1 MFSKIQFALLFVA
14 IIAAVQGFA
23 PVSQPKLGSSTE
35 LGAFSFFKKDEG
47 SSTKGV
53 AKKAAPA
60 KKAPVKKV
68 TVKNVS
74 KNDFFAKPP
83 TKKAP
88 KLTIYERQ
96 CHIN

>member
-47 SSTKGV
+47 S

-60 KKAPVKKV
+60 KKSCCAKKSGCKGLPKKGGSCGK
-68 TVKNVS
+68 KNCKC
-74 KNDFFAKPP
+74 KN
-83 TKKAP
+83 
-88 KLTIYERQ
+88 
-96 CHIN
+96 C